1 MIPPLLDLRHLRVE
15 ICLLSMSLIGLVDGL
30 LWLAPNLVTM
40 FIAVKDQKKPLM
52 VKYFFSSHDLHQLI
66 NCQKRKKKT

>member
-52 VKYFFSSHDLHQLI
+52 VK
-66 NCQKRKKKT
+66 